1 MPEARRAF
9 LKDSRHHFLVTA
21 KVVTQ
26 YLDHKRRGKRAV
38 SQEASSLAQ
47 ALFSPRSIALIGASA
62 DLSKNNSR
70 PQRFL
75 RAHGYRGRVLPVNP
89 GRDEILGEKAYP
101 DLKSAPGPIDHAFIM
116 VPAAAVPDVVKQC
129 CELGVP
135 VATIFSAGF
144 AELGEEGLARQRR
157 MVETARAGGLRLLG
171 PNCMGLINVQGATP
185 LTVNATFETE
195 YPPAGPLSVLSQSGS
210 MLGTLL
216 SRARPRKLGFSKLV
230 SVGNECDLGVGEL
243 AELLVDDADT
253 GAILLFLETFRDAD
267 RLARA
272 ARRAYAAGK
281 PVIAYKLGRSRVG
294 REVATSHTGAMAGPD
309 EIATAF
315 FRDNGI
321 IRVDMM
327 ESLFETPRLVLGHKP
342 PRGKRVAVL
351 TGTGGAAAM
360 VVDRLGTLGAEVV
373 PPSPAVIAK
382 LAAKDIPVAP
392 VPLTDIPMGR
402 SEGGRYTAILG
413 ELLASDHCDA
423 VVSVVGSSS
432 RNTQVI
438 VERVLNA
445 GSRGAKPLAV
455 FLAPRAE
462 EGLALLEA
470 SGVAGF
476 RTPETCADAVN
487 AYLNW
492 RAPVERG
499 PRADKEVAAAGV
511 FAARAAGR
519 RLNEIDSY
527 GLFAALGI
535 SVAQGRVLA
544 AAGDCADMGGAGR
557 RQDPV
562 GRHRAQDRL
571 GTGAARVPAGGAH
584 EEADRMLKEARRRFP
599 QARVDGVLV
608 QRMERGL
615 AEAIVGYRRDP
626 EVGPVV
632 MLGAGGVT
640 AELRRDFCV
649 RIAPVSLDEAAAMV
663 EEVRDFAV
671 LRGYRNLPRGDC
683 AALARAIRALS
694 LLALLDARKV
704 AEAEINP
711 LIVRSD
717 GQGVVAVDGMVA
729 FATER

>member
-1 MPEARRAF
+1 MSEA
-9 LKDSRHHFLVTA
+9 
-21 KVVTQ
+21 TQ
-26 YLDHKRRGKRAV
+26 R
-38 SQEASSLAQ
+38 LAE
-47 ALFSPRSIALIGASA
+47 ALFSPRAVALIGASA

-89 GRDEILGEKAYP
+89 GREEVLGEKAYP
-101 DLKSAPGPIDHAFIM
+101 DLRSAPGPIDHAFIM
-116 VPAAAVPDVVKQC
+116 VPAAAVPGVIEQC
-129 CELGVP
+129 CELRVP

-144 AELGEEGLARQRR
+144 AELGEEGLARQRA
-157 MVETARAGGLRLLG
+157 MVKTARAGGLRLLG
-171 PNCMGLINVQGATP
+171 PNCMGIVNVQGATP

-195 YPPAGPLSVLSQSGS
+195 YPPAGPLSVISQSGS

-230 SVGNECDLGVGEL
+230 SVGNESDLGVGEL
-243 AELLVDDADT
+243 AELLVDDPDT
-253 GAILLFLETFRDAD
+253 GAILLFLETFRDAE

-281 PVIAYKLGRSRVG
+281 PVIAYKLGRSGVG
-294 REVATSHTGAMAGPD
+294 REVATSHTGAMTGPD
-309 EIATAF
+309 EVAAAF

-327 ESLFETPRLVLGHKP
+327 ESLFETPRLVMGHKA

-373 PPSPAVIAK
+373 PPSQAVIAK
-382 LAAKDIPVAP
+382 LAAKNIPVAA
-392 VPLTDIPMGR
+392 VPLTDIPMGQ

-462 EGLALLEA
+462 EGLALLEEN
-470 SGVAGF
+470 GVAGF

-492 RAPVERG
+492 HAPVELG
-499 PRADKEVAAAGV
+499 PRSDKEVAAAGV
-511 FAARAAGR
+511 FASRTTGH
-519 RLNEIDSY
+519 RLNEIDSN
-527 GLFAALGI
+527 GLFTALGI
-535 SVAQGRVLA
+535 PVAQGRVVTFA
-544 AAGDCADMGGAGR
+544 ADCAGMGGAVAVKILSADIAHKTDAGL
-557 RQDPV
+557 V
-562 GRHRAQDRL
+562 HL
-571 GTGAARVPAGGAH
+571 GVPAADAQ
-584 EEADRMLKEARRRFP
+584 EEIERILAEARIRFP
-599 QARVDGVLV
+599 QAKIDGVLV

-615 AEAIVGYRRDP
+615 AEVILGFRRDP

-632 MLGAGGVT
+632 MLGAGGVM
-640 AELRRDFCV
+640 AEMRRDFCV
-649 RIAPVSLDEAAAMV
+649 RVAPVSLEEAAAMI
-663 EEVRDFAV
+663 EEVRDLAL

-711 LIVRSD
+711 LIVRPE

-729 FATER
+729 FATEG